1 MVKHPTKGYD
11 EYKHLATAPG
21 VRKLS
26 RQGCLERAM
35 RSTSPRAENEDNVTT
50 TFDFEG
56 QTALVTGGASGIGAA
71 IATLLLEGGANV
83 FVADRDPSGTPEG
96 AVGCEVD
103 VSSWEEMSGFAVTAH
118 GRTGRIDAI
127 FNNAGINAY
136 TNIMD
141 ATVGEFDRIMAVNA
155 RGVFIGMKAVLP
167 YMVHVGRGA
176 IVNTASNAA
185 KMAIADRASYT
196 ASKGAVV
203 AMTRQVA
210 VQYAAAGVRA
220 NCINPGSTNSPMV
233 ARIIASS
240 ADPEET
246 GIRMRTRQPM
256 GRLAEPSEIA
266 GAAVF
271 LASDR
276 ASFITGVDLNVD
288 GGWTA
293 A

>member
-1 MVKHPTKGYD
+1 MTP
-11 EYKHLATAPG
+11 
-21 VRKLS
+21 VR
-26 RQGCLERAM
+26 
-35 RSTSPRAENEDNVTT
+35 
-50 TFDFEG
+50 
-56 QTALVTGGASGIGAA
+56 A
-71 IATLLLEGGANV
+71 IAGGLAAGTIGTMAMDALLFARYRRGGGEDSFRV
-83 FVADRDPSGTPEG
+83 WEFSS
-96 AVGCEVD
+96 D

-155 RGVFIGMKAVLP
+155 RGVFIGMKAALP
-167 YMVHVGRGA
+167 YMVHAGRGA

-220 NCINPGSTNSPMV
+220 NCINPGSTNLSLRSM
-233 ARIIASS
+233 S
-240 ADPEET
+240 
-246 GIRMRTRQPM
+246 
-256 GRLAEPSEIA
+256 
-266 GAAVF
+266 
-271 LASDR
+271 R
-276 ASFITGVDLNVD
+276 APKST
-288 GGWTA
+288 
-293 A
+293 

>member
-1 MVKHPTKGYD
+1 
-11 EYKHLATAPG
+11 
-21 VRKLS
+21 
-26 RQGCLERAM
+26 
-35 RSTSPRAENEDNVTT
+35 VTT

-71 IATLLLEGGANV
+71 IATLLLEGGATV
-83 FVADRDPSGTPEG
+83 FVADRDPSGTPDG
-96 AVGCEVD
+96 AAGCVVD
-103 VSSWEEMSGFAVTAH
+103 VSSWEEMSGFVAAAH
-118 GRTGRIDAI
+118 GRTGRID
-127 FNNAGINAY
+127 GINAY
-136 TNIMD
+136 TSIMD
-141 ATVGEFDRIMAVNA
+141 ATPEEFDRIMAVNA
-155 RGVFIGMKAVLP
+155 RGVFIGMKAALT
-167 YMVHVGRGA
+167 YMVPAGRGA

-210 VQYAAAGVRA
+210 VQYAAAGIRA

-233 ARIIASS
+233 AHIIASS
-240 ADPEET
+240 PDPEET
-246 GIRMRTRQPM
+246 GARMRTRQPM

-271 LASDR
+271 LACDR

>member
-1 MVKHPTKGYD
+1 
-11 EYKHLATAPG
+11 
-21 VRKLS
+21 
-26 RQGCLERAM
+26 
-35 RSTSPRAENEDNVTT
+35 VTT
-50 TFDFEG
+50 RFDLAG

-71 IATLLLEGGANV
+71 IVTLLLEGGATV
-83 FVADRDPSGTPEG
+83 FVADRDPTGTPQG
-96 AVGCEVD
+96 AYGRAAD
-103 VSSWEEMSGFAVTAH
+103 VADSDEMTAFAAEAH
-118 GRTGRIDAI
+118 DRTGRIDAI

-136 TNIMD
+136 TSILD
-141 ATVGEFDRIMAVNA
+141 ATAEEFDRIMAVNA
-155 RGVFIGMKAVLP
+155 RGVFLGMKVALP
-167 YMVHVGRGA
+167 YMIAAGRGA

-185 KMAIADRASYT
+185 KMAVADRATYT

-210 VQYAAAGVRA
+210 VQYAPAGIRA
-220 NCINPGSTNSPMV
+220 NCVNPGSTDSPMV
-233 ARIIASS
+233 AHIIASS
-240 ADPEET
+240 PDPEAT
-246 GIRMRTRQPM
+246 RTRMHTRQPI
-256 GRLAEPSEIA
+256 GRLAQPSEIA